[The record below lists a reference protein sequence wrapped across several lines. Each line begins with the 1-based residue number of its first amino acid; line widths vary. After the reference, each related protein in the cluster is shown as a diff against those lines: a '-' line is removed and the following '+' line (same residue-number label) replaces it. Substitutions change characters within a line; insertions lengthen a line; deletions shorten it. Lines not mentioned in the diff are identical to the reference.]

1 MTKRHGGST
10 TQRLRRIVTALAPGE
25 LLPPERALAER
36 LGVARMTVRNAI
48 DALAREGLVRTRPGV
63 GTERLPPSVGLS
75 VGLRSF
81 AETVREHGMTP
92 TSRILHLASDTVR
105 PADAGAHLGV
115 ADDVP
120 VTHLRRIRLGDGRAL
135 ALEETW
141 LSPALIPSLDET
153 AAAGSLY
160 DLFDGLGLAPSDG
173 IELVTAALPD
183 DDEVESLGISPAMP
197 VLRLTR
203 KAFAGGA
210 PLEFA
215 RVTFPADRYELSFPL
230 TRPQATIS

>member
-1 MTKRHGGST
+1 MT
-10 TQRLRRIVTALAPGE
+10 VAPGD

-48 DALAREGLVRTRPGV
+48 EALGREGLVRTRRGV
-63 GTERLPPSVGLS
+63 GTERLPASVGLS

-92 TSRILHLASDTVR
+92 TSRVLHLAKDTAR
-105 PADAGAHLGV
+105 PHEAGAHLGV
-115 ADDVP
+115 GDDVP
-120 VTHLRRIRLGDGRAL
+120 VTHLRRIRLGDGRPL

-141 LSPALIPSLDET
+141 LSPTLLPELDEPT
-153 AAAGSLY
+153 AAGSLY
-160 DLFDGLGLAPSDG
+160 ELFDGLGLAPTDG
-173 IELVTAALPD
+173 VELVTASLPNDTEVTALD
-183 DDEVESLGISPAMP
+183 LAPALP

-203 KAFAGGA
+203 KAFAKGE

-215 RVTFPADRYELSFPL
+215 LVTFPADRYELSFPL
-230 TRPQATIS
+230 TRQ

>member
-1 MTKRHGGST
+1 MA
-10 TQRLRRIVTALAPGE
+10 VAPGD

-36 LGVARMTVRNAI
+36 LGVARMTVRTAI

-81 AETVREHGMTP
+81 AQTVREHGMTP
-92 TSRILHLASDTVR
+92 TSRLLHLAVDAER
-105 PADAGAHLGV
+105 PPEAGAHLGV
-115 ADDVP
+115 ADGTP
-120 VTHLRRIRLGDGRAL
+120 VVHLRRVRLGDGRPL

-141 LSPALIPSLDET
+141 LSPALIPTLDEAT
-153 AAAGSLY
+153 ASGSLY
-160 DLFDGLGLAPSDG
+160 DLFAGLDLAPSDG
-173 IELVTAALPD
+173 VELVTASLPNDEEVDALG
-183 DDEVESLGISPAMP
+183 VSPALP

-203 KAFAGGA
+203 KAFAQGA

-215 RVTFPADRYELSFPL
+215 LVAFPADQYELSFPL
-230 TRPQATIS
+230 TKQ